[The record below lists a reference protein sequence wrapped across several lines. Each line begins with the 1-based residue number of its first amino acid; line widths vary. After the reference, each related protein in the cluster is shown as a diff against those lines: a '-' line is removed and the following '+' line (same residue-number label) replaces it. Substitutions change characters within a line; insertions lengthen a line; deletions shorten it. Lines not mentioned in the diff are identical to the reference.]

1 MLYHH
6 RLRLEEP
13 ILQILYVAKTVF
25 FRNNLAESEPIWM
38 RFGTV
43 WAKCGGWPWQILG
56 TIPAVVTV

>member
-1 MLYHH
+1 MLYHY

-43 WAKCGGWPWQILG
+43 
-56 TIPAVVTV
+56 